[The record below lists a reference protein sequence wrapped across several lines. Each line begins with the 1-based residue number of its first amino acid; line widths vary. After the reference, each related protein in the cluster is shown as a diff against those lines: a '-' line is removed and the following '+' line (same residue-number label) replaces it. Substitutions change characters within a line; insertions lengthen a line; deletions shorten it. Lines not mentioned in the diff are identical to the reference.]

1 MAKPLV
7 IVESPAKAKTISKFL
22 GSGYM
27 VESSIGHIRDLPTSA
42 SEIPAALKKEKWARL
57 GVDVDNGF
65 KPLYVVSDKKRA
77 QVKRLKDLVRDASEL
92 YLATDEDRE
101 GESIAWHLVQVLAP
115 RVPVRRMVFHEITES
130 AINEAIEHTRSID
143 ADLVSAQEARRILD
157 RLYGYEVSPV
167 LWKKVKPAL
176 SAGRVQSV
184 ATRIL
189 VQRER
194 ERMSF
199 SSASYYSVQAVGAK
213 QRSSFEA
220 SLTALDAARVATGR
234 DFAADGHLDRARL
247 KNAKVVVLDE
257 RSAQVVADALRSG
270 TLHVEAVEQKPYRRS
285 PAPPFRTSTLQ
296 QEAGRKLRF
305 SSKRTMAAAQR
316 LYEAGHITYMRTD
329 STYLAEAA
337 VAQTRS
343 IISDAFGPE
352 FMPKAARNYRNS
364 VKNAQE
370 AHEAIRPA
378 GDRWASPAEISRA
391 VGSDE
396 AKLYD
401 LIWKR
406 TIASQMTDATGT
418 SVSVRFS
425 APLGLSGPV
434 GSPEG
439 EVLTP
444 GTAYLA
450 ASGTTIAHPGFL
462 RVYVEDTDD
471 GDDSGDERDAILPS
485 FTEGET
491 VEISEVTAAGH
502 TTTPPPRFTEA
513 SLVKALEEL
522 GVGRPSTYAS
532 IISTIQDRG
541 YVFKRGT
548 ALVPSF
554 VAFAVVSLLE
564 QYFGSLVD
572 YNFTAE
578 LEDRLDKIANG
589 EEPAVP
595 YLEQFY
601 FGNHAPGLKGLVE
614 SQLEEIDPRAIN
626 TLPLGT
632 GPDGSECV
640 IRVGRYG
647 PFIQMG
653 ERTAPI
659 PDGIAPDELT
669 MDKALELLE
678 SVQSERFL
686 GIHPDLEL
694 PVYVKVGRFGPFVQ
708 LGDADA
714 MPKGTKP
721 KTASLF
727 SAMTPQAITLEQAVE
742 LLSLPRVVGL
752 DPEGGQ
758 EVLAANGK
766 FGPYIKRGA
775 TSRNLESEERI
786 FSITLSEALELLATP
801 QAGRGRRSSTSVE
814 LGVDPDGRKVVLRSG
829 RFGPYLSDGEVNCSV
844 KQFEVEEGLKLE
856 RAIELLAEKRA
867 STPEGVAKAP
877 RRKAAGTTTRK
888 TGTSAATNRRTGKA
902 SSARKSNAD

>member
-22 GSGYM
+22 GSGYL

-57 GVDVDNGF
+57 GVDVENGF

-77 QVKRLKDLVRDASEL
+77 QVKRLKDLVGQASEL

-101 GESIAWHLVQVLAP
+101 GESIAWHLTQVLAP

-143 ADLVSAQEARRILD
+143 TDLVSAQEARRILD

-199 SSASYYSVQAVGAK
+199 SSASYCSVRVAGAK
-213 QRSSFEA
+213 QGSSFEA
-220 SLTALDAARVATGR
+220 TLTALDSARVAVGR
-234 DFAADGHLDRARL
+234 DFASDGHLDPARL
-247 KNAKVVVLDE
+247 KSASLIVLDE
-257 RSAQVVADALRSG
+257 RSAQAVADDLRPRS
-270 TLHVEAVEQKPYRRS
+270 LVVDAVESKPYRRS

-337 VAQTRS
+337 IAQTRS
-343 IISDAFGPE
+343 IISHTFGPE
-352 FMPKAARNYRNS
+352 FMPKGARNYRNS

-378 GDRWASPAEISRA
+378 GDRWANPAEIARV

-396 AKLYD
+396 LKLYD

-418 SVSVRFS
+418 SVTVRFS
-425 APLGLSGPV
+425 APLGLGGPV

-439 EVLTP
+439 TVLNP
-444 GTAYLA
+444 ATAYLA

-462 RVYVEDTDD
+462 RVYVEDFDD
-471 GDDSGDERDAILPS
+471 GDDAGDEREAILPA
-485 FTEGET
+485 FTEGES
-491 VEISEVTAAGH
+491 VPVSEVRTASH
-502 TTTPPPRFTEA
+502 STTPPARFTEA

-554 VAFAVVSLLE
+554 VAFAVVTLLE

-578 LEDRLDKIANG
+578 LEDRLDRIANG
-589 EEPAVP
+589 EEPAIP

-601 FGNHAPGLKGLVE
+601 YGNHAPGLKDLVE

-626 TLPLGT
+626 TIPLGM
-632 GPDGSECV
+632 GPDGGECV

-653 ERTAPI
+653 EKTAPV
-659 PDGIAPDELT
+659 PEGIAPDELT
-669 MDKALELLE
+669 IEKALELLAT
-678 SVQSERFL
+678 VQSDRFL
-686 GIHPDLEL
+686 GVHPVLAE

-708 LGDADA
+708 LGDAETL
-714 MPKGTKP
+714 PKGEKP

-727 SAMTPQAITLEQAVE
+727 SSMTPQTVSLEEAVE
-742 LLSLPRVVGL
+742 LLSLPRVVGV

-766 FGPYIKRGA
+766 FGPYIKRGI
-775 TSRNLESEERI
+775 TSRNLDSEERI
-786 FSITLSEALELLATP
+786 FSITLPDALELLATP
-801 QAGRGRRSSTSVE
+801 QAGRGRRSSTSLE
-814 LGVDPDGRKVVLRSG
+814 LGADPDGRKVVLRSG
-829 RFGPYLSDGEVNCSV
+829 RFGPYISDGEVNCSV
-844 KQFEVEEGLKLE
+844 KQFEVEEGLTLE
-856 RAIELLAEKRA
+856 RAVELLAEKRA
-867 STPEGVAKAP
+867 SVPEGAAKTTRRRTAVTGTKKTAVKGTKAKA
-877 RRKAAGTTTRK
+877 TRK
-888 TGTSAATNRRTGKA
+888 TSV
-902 SSARKSNAD
+902 ARKSNAD

>member
-22 GSGYM
+22 GSGYL

-42 SEIPAALKKEKWARL
+42 SEIPTALKKEKWARL
-57 GVDVDNGF
+57 GVDVENGF

-77 QVKRLKDLVRDASEL
+77 QVKRLKELVREASEL

-130 AINEAIEHTRSID
+130 AINDAIEHTRSID
-143 ADLVSAQEARRILD
+143 TDLVSAQEARRILD

-199 SSASYYSVQAVGAK
+199 SSASYCSVRAVGAK
-213 QRSSFEA
+213 KGSSFEA
-220 SLTALDAARVATGR
+220 TLTALDSARVAVGR
-234 DFAADGHLDRARL
+234 DFASDGHLDRSRL

-257 RSAQVVADALRSG
+257 RSAEAVAEALRPRS
-270 TLHVEAVEQKPYRRS
+270 LHVDAVEQKPYRRS

-337 VAQTRS
+337 VAQARS
-343 IISDAFGPE
+343 IILHTYGQE
-352 FMPKAARNYRNS
+352 FMPKSARNYRNS

-378 GDRWASPAEISRA
+378 GDRWAPPAEISRS

-396 AKLYD
+396 AKIYD

-425 APLGLSGPV
+425 APLGMSTEV
-434 GSPEG
+434 GSPAG

-444 GTAYLA
+444 ETAFLG

-471 GDDSGDERDAILPS
+471 GDDSGDEREAMLPAFS
-485 FTEGET
+485 EGET
-491 VEISEVTAAGH
+491 VAISEVHTAGH
-502 TTTPPPRFTEA
+502 ATTPPPRFTEA

-601 FGNHAPGLKGLVE
+601 FGNHVPGLKGMVE

-626 TLPLGT
+626 TIPLGT
-632 GPDGSECV
+632 APDGSECV

-659 PDGIAPDELT
+659 PDGIAPDELN

-686 GIHPDLEL
+686 GIHPEL
-694 PVYVKVGRFGPFVQ
+694 AEPVYVKVGRFGPFVQ
-708 LGDADA
+708 LGDADTL
-714 MPKGTKP
+714 PKGVKP

-727 SAMTPQAITLEQAVE
+727 SSMTPQTISLEQAVE
-742 LLSLPRVVGL
+742 LLSLPRVVGV

-786 FSITLSEALELLATP
+786 FSITLPEALELLATP

-867 STPEGVAKAP
+867 SMPEGAAKAP
-877 RRKAAGTTTRK
+877 RRRSTGTSTRKTATKAATTRTTRK
-888 TGTSAATNRRTGKA
+888 A
-902 SSARKSNAD
+902 SSTRKSNAD